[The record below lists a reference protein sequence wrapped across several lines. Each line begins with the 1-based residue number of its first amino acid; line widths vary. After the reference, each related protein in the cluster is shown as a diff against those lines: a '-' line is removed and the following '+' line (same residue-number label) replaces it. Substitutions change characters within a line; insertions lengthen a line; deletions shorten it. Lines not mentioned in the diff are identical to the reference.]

1 MEHDHGE
8 AMQFDETELISAQ
21 AARQVGGFGL
31 SMPRQ
36 KPVETVAEILQNII
50 NKDSIPKELRRT
62 WIHMKSKREK
72 MLKQWNKAKESLT
85 YWVSK
90 TKLLKHKLNRNAEEL
105 DRMRGRM
112 LADCLSED

>member
-8 AMQFDETELISAQ
+8 TMQFYETDLTSTQ
-21 AARQVGGFGL
+21 AASQVG
-31 SMPRQ
+31 SIPPQ

-50 NKDSIPKELRRT
+50 NKDSIPKENLRRM
-62 WIHMKSKREK
+62 WNNKKSEREK
-72 MLKQWNKAKESLT
+72 LLKQWNKAKESLA

-90 TKLLKHKLNRNAEEL
+90 TKFLEHKLNRNAEEL
-105 DRMRGRM
+105 EKMRGRM